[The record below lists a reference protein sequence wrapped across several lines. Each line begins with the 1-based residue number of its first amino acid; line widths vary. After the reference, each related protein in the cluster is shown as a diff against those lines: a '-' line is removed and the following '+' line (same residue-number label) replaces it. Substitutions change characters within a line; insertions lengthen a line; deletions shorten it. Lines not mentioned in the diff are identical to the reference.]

1 MNLLLLVN
9 FYRCFLLWF
18 DTLIQTCRMLR
29 DLRKAQDDPCRLVPT
44 KATLGTPFRYTP
56 SCSRCLV
63 ALLAQ
68 ISSLSK
74 RLSKRLVTNISSTI
88 FYRTKFSKI
97 SFKYR
102 QLTFLSAK
110 EWSFPSCLVSGNVY
124 MCRNMHK
131 IHHQC
136 QWLFLNLSQM
146 INIFPPYKKILYI
159 DTRF

>member
-1 MNLLLLVN
+1 MFFTVIR
-9 FYRCFLLWF
+9 YS
-18 DTLIQTCRMLR
+18 
-29 DLRKAQDDPCRLVPT
+29 DPNMWHVMRLEKSARRSMST
-44 KATLGTPFRYTP
+44 KATLGTPIHYTP
-56 SCSRCLV
+56 SCLRCLV

-68 ISSLSK
+68 ISSPSK
-74 RLSKRLVTNISSTI
+74 RLSKRLVTSTI
-88 FYRTKFSKI
+88 FYWTKFSKI

-136 QWLFLNLSQM
+136 QWLFLNLSQS

-159 DTRF
+159 DTKF